1 MKLSVKRFAGWVAAG
16 FVAIAAGG
24 ALVASAQNQT
34 IQLNQT
40 APPPASQWARDR
52 GDLPHDS
59 DYILGTLPNGMRY
72 LVLRN
77 YTPPRQVAMRMVI
90 DAGSMQERPG
100 EEGVAHF
107 LEHLAFRGTT
117 LYPDGE
123 LNRVLEG
130 LGLQMGADVNASTG
144 PDRTTFQFDL
154 ARNDAVSIQ
163 TGLSIIRQIASSLTI
178 APEMVN
184 AERGVVLA
192 EERARAGPMLEA
204 SMAML
209 KLQLGDH
216 PYGRAP
222 IGLRKTIETVTPET
236 IRGFYDAYYR
246 PERAILLIVG
256 DINAQALIPHIS
268 EQFSDWK
275 CLCQPWGD
283 PKPLK
288 LKPPSPDVAMLVTAG
303 APDTAV
309 TLRWFEPYQER
320 TPTKAEVRKNLV
332 EQLGAGI
339 VARRMQGIN
348 EAAGKPAAFIGSA
361 SPSAIT
367 HVWNGEM
374 ASSGRVTD
382 VAKTIDVMVKAHRQA
397 IEFGVTQEE
406 LDRQISLRL
415 DASKREAER
424 GRTGTSVSL
433 VESALDYIDAD
444 VPFVSLQQS
453 YALLV
458 EQVPTITLAEVNAAL
473 KARFTDKP
481 MLTYRGSEAPKGGEA
496 GLRSA
501 FAAAM
506 AAPISAYKPDAVKP
520 WPYPDF
526 GKPGVVASREVVAD
540 LNVTKVV
547 YENGVKLTIK
557 PMPTNKDLISVLVR
571 MGWGRLQMPMNVIDA
586 SDMGLSLWSSG
597 GLNKLTVTEQSRTL
611 AGRRAA
617 AVARTLDDAYA
628 LDNLNVATRED
639 FPLQMQIMTAMITD
653 SAYRADDWASWMQ
666 ASDASDAS
674 LKLTPSGVLERE
686 LDQLLHSGDLRWT
699 INTKAARDTW
709 KPADSIKYIKPI
721 VDNSPIEVVV
731 VGDIGVETVIAE
743 VGKTLGA
750 LPARKPIA
758 EPKGMRDVKFPK
770 PGTKTL
776 PHKGRA
782 DQGYALIGWPTYA
795 GAFKNIRDERIGFV
809 LAQMLR
815 DNATRLF
822 RSEGGATYSP
832 METID
837 FSTFLPD
844 YGFIGVAIEVAPNM
858 IDEVQSKIQGI
869 ATDLATNPVPESEI
883 QRITAP
889 KLEQYRRAFTTSVGY
904 WMELLGNAHD
914 GGKGLEYIRSEGSD
928 YASITPADIQA
939 AAKKWLKPETA
950 WKLKVVPE

>member
-1 MKLSVKRFAGWVAAG
+1 MKLSVKRFAGWIAAG
-16 FVAIAAGG
+16 IVAIAAGG
-24 ALVASAQNQT
+24 AMVASAQNQT
-34 IQLNQT
+34 IQLNQA
-40 APPPASQWARDR
+40 APHLASQWARDR
-52 GDLPHDS
+52 GDLPHDA
-59 DYILGTLPNGMRY
+59 DYNLGTLPNGMRY

-77 YTPPRQVAMRMVI
+77 HTPPRQVAIRMMI

-100 EEGVAHF
+100 EEGVEPF
-107 LEHLAFRGTT
+107 LEHLAFRGTK

-123 LNRVLEG
+123 LNRVLEN

-154 ARNDAVSIQ
+154 ARNDAVSIK
-163 TGLSIIRQIASSLTI
+163 TGLSIVREIVSAMAIEPSL
-178 APEMVN
+178 VDK
-184 AERGVVLA
+184 ERGVVLA
-192 EERARAGPMLEA
+192 EERSRAGPMLEA
-204 SMAML
+204 SLAML

-222 IGLRKTIETVTPET
+222 IGLRKVIETVTPET

-246 PERAILLIVG
+246 PERAILVIVG
-256 DINAQALIPHIS
+256 DVNVQTLIPQIS

-275 CLCQPWGD
+275 GRGQPGAD
-283 PKPLK
+283 PKPVVT
-288 LKPPSPDVAMLVTAG
+288 KPLSPELAMLVTAG
-303 APDTAV
+303 APDTSI
-309 TLRWFEPYQER
+309 TLRWFKPYSDR
-320 TPTKAEVRKNLV
+320 APTKAEVRKTFV

-339 VARRMQGIN
+339 VARRMQGLN
-348 EAAGKPAAFIGSA
+348 EAAGKPAAVIGSA
-361 SPSAIT
+361 SPATIPN
-367 HVWNGEM
+367 VWSGEM
-374 ASSGRVTD
+374 ATSARVTD
-382 VAKTIDVMVKAHRQA
+382 VAKTIDVMMKAHRQA
-397 IEFGVTQEE
+397 VEFGVTQEE
-406 LDRQISLRL
+406 LDRQIALRL

-433 VESALDYIDAD
+433 VETALDYIDAD
-444 VPFVSLQQS
+444 VPFISLQQA
-453 YALLV
+453 YALMV
-458 EQVPTITLAEVNAAL
+458 EQSPTITLAEVNAAL

-481 MLTYRGSEAPKGGEA
+481 MLTYRGSEQPKGGEQA
-496 GLRSA
+496 LRNA
-501 FAAAM
+501 FATAM
-506 AAPISAYKPDAVKP
+506 TAKVSAYKPDAIKP
-520 WPYPDF
+520 WPYSDF
-526 GKPGVVASREVVAD
+526 GKPGAVASREFVSD

-557 PMPTNKDLISVLVR
+557 PLPTNKDLISVRVR
-571 MGWGRLQMPMNVIDA
+571 MGWGRLQMPMDVIDA

-597 GLNKLTVTEQSRTL
+597 GLNKLTVTEQARTL
-611 AGRRAA
+611 AGRRAT

-699 INTKAARDTW
+699 INTKAQRDSW
-709 KPADSIKYIKPI
+709 KPEDSIKYIKPI
-721 VDNSPIEVVV
+721 VDNSPIEVIVI
-731 VGDIGVETVIAE
+731 GDVGVETVIQE

-750 LPARKPIA
+750 LPARKAIL

-770 PGTKTL
+770 PGTKTM
-776 PHKGRA
+776 PHKGRP
-782 DQGYALIGWPTYA
+782 DQGYAMIGWPTYA
-795 GAFKNIRDERIGFV
+795 GAFKNIRDERIGLV
-809 LAQMLR
+809 LGQMLR

-832 METID
+832 METVD

-844 YGFIGVAIEVAPNM
+844 YGFIGVAIEIAPEM
-858 IDEVQSKIQGI
+858 IDEVQTKIQGI
-869 ATDLATNPVPESEI
+869 ATDLATTPVPESEI

-889 KLEQYRRAFTTSVGY
+889 KIEQYRRAFTTSVGY

-914 GGKGLEYIRSEGSD
+914 GGQGLEYIRTEGSD
-928 YASITPADIQA
+928 YASITPAEIQA